1 MKEREVNWDFAVIQR
16 LDKASLT
23 SRLLPF
29 NLGIAIL
36 GNQQENLLL
45 QPGDIVTIY
54 AANEALQKTEA
65 DVVLQGSLLG
75 APARRFAWREGM
87 KVTDVI
93 PDARWLCRVRDH
105 LDLAEKMRR
114 MIMLPEESR
123 LTMGRKGR
131 EKMIRQFDERIV
143 IRKYSEVIEGTVG
156 MDRPVS

>member
-65 DVVLQGSLLG
+65 DMVLQGSLLG

-93 PDARWLCRVRDH
+93 PDARWLCQRPSGSCGKDATHDH
-105 LDLAEKMRR
+105 VTRG
-114 MIMLPEESR
+114 ES
-123 LTMGRKGR
+123 TDYGPQGTR
-131 EKMIRQFDERIV
+131 ENDSAIR
-143 IRKYSEVIEGTVG
+143 
-156 MDRPVS
+156 